1 MGKQWQTAENGQSGE
16 DIMGIRQK
24 LNLAIGVLA
33 ALTLLSN
40 VIGGLFFGR
49 VQGSYAGITSTN
61 LPAVITALNLSSL
74 SSELTAGA
82 PVLASAASD
91 AEREKALAD
100 LKAKQERL
108 MQSVETVKAASGES
122 QAEQIAEIE
131 KSVGMLNTMVAQIN
145 RSVNARL
152 GYAQQREELQSRLSA
167 DYIAFQALMQPSLDR
182 AIYELRQPNAKP
194 ETADA
199 ANALIAAGNAL
210 NQLVATLSVAAQAPN
225 NAELD
230 KLFAEFTKLNSTALE
245 ELDWAGK
252 HFDISEL
259 KSTAGKL
266 LGYGQGSESMFGV
279 RRGEIRTVTTAGL
292 ALTQA
297 RNASAELSTKV
308 DALVSAA
315 TEAADQA
322 AAQAGGQATTAQVV
336 LVAITVF
343 CLVIAGLIGLL
354 FVGPQISA
362 PITRMTAATR
372 RLAERDWSVEL
383 AETSRSDEIG
393 EMARAVEVLKT
404 NGQENEALQ
413 RQVETDRETFERERK
428 AQEALLEQ
436 AIGQIVSAATAG
448 DLTRRIDA
456 DALQGVMQ
464 RLGGGVNE
472 LLGTVEKALNDL
484 GSMLG
489 ALAQGD
495 LTHRIGGGHRG
506 LFQQLANDANT
517 LAEKLA
523 DIVGRLS
530 LTAGNVRDAASEI
543 SVGSNDLAQRTEQQA
558 ASLQRTAASMEEIT
572 ATVRHNADNARQ
584 ASTLAATARETAD
597 KGGTVVGRAVA
608 AMGEIEGSARKI
620 VDIVGLIDEIAFQ
633 TNLLALN
640 ASVEAAR
647 AGEAGKG
654 FAVVAQEV
662 RGLAQR
668 SADASKEIKALISA
682 SNSQVRDGAKLVNEA
697 GGSLTEIVDAV
708 KRVAGII
715 EEISIASQE
724 QASGLDEIND
734 SVTQMDEMTQRN
746 GALVEQTTA
755 SAQSLADQAKE
766 LAASITFFRLDQGAE
781 AKAAE

>member
-1 MGKQWQTAENGQSGE
+1 
-16 DIMGIRQK
+16 MGIRQK

-33 ALTLLSN
+33 ALTLVSN
-40 VIGGLFFGR
+40 AIGGLFFGR
-49 VQGSYAGITSTN
+49 VQDSYAGITSTN
-61 LPAVITALNLSSL
+61 LPAVITALNLASTSA
-74 SSELTAGA
+74 ELAAGA
-82 PVLASAASD
+82 PALANAASD
-91 AEREKALAD
+91 AEREKALND
-100 LKAKQERL
+100 LKTKQQKL
-108 MQSVETVKAASGES
+108 AQSVETVKVAAGEEN
-122 QAEQIAEIE
+122 AEAIAEIE
-131 KSVGMLNTMVAQIN
+131 KSVQLLNTMVAQIN

-152 GYAQQREELQSRLSA
+152 GYHRDREEMLTKLGA
-167 DYIAFQALMQPSLDR
+167 DYIAFQGVMRPALERGL
-182 AIYELRQPNAKP
+182 AELSKPDAKP
-194 ETADA
+194 ETATA
-199 ANALIAAGNAL
+199 AHALISAGNAVS
-210 NQLVATLSVAAQAPN
+210 QLVATLSVASQAPN
-225 NAELD
+225 NAEVD
-230 KLFAEFTKLNSTALE
+230 KQFAEFVKLNSAALE
-245 ELDWAGK
+245 QIETAGRQ
-252 HFDISEL
+252 FDVSEL
-259 KSTAGKL
+259 KNAINVVL
-266 LGYGQGSESMFGV
+266 AHGQGTDSLFGS
-279 RRGEIRTVTTAGL
+279 RRNEIRTITTAGF
-292 ALTQA
+292 ALNKA
-297 RNASAELSTKV
+297 RDGATELSGKV
-308 DALVSAA
+308 DALVAAA
-315 TEAADQA
+315 TEAADRA
-322 AAQAGGQATTAQVV
+322 AANAAGQSRTAQIMLVV
-336 LVAITVF
+336 ITVL
-343 CLVIAGLIGLL
+343 CLGIAVLIGVL
-354 FVGPQISA
+354 FTGPQIAA
-362 PITRMTAATR
+362 PIVRLTTATR
-372 RLAERDWSVEL
+372 RLAERDWAVDL
-383 AETSRSDEIG
+383 TETGRSDEIG

-404 NGQENEALQ
+404 SGQQNETLQ
-413 RQVETDRETFERERK
+413 RQVESDRETFEQERQ
-428 AQEALLEQ
+428 AQEQLLEQ

-472 LLGTVEKALNDL
+472 LLGTVERALNDL

-506 LFQQLANDANT
+506 LFEQLARDANT

-523 DIVGRLS
+523 EIVGRLS
-530 LTAGNVRDAASEI
+530 QTAGNVRDASAEI

-584 ASTLAATARETAD
+584 ASQLAVTARDTAD
-597 KGGTVVGRAVA
+597 KGGTVVGRAVT
-608 AMGEIEGSARKI
+608 AMGQIEESARKI

-668 SADASKEIKALISA
+668 SAEASKEIKGLISA

-734 SVTQMDEMTQRN
+734 AVTQMDEMTQRN
-746 GALVEQTTA
+746 GALVEETTA
-755 SAQSLADQAKE
+755 SAQSLADQAKD
-766 LAASITFFRLDQGAE
+766 LAASITFFRLDQEVVAGE
-781 AKAAE
+781 VEPRAAE

>member
-1 MGKQWQTAENGQSGE
+1 
-16 DIMGIRQK
+16 MGIRQK

-33 ALTLLSN
+33 ALTLVSN
-40 VIGGLFFGR
+40 AIGGLFFGR
-49 VQGSYAGITSTN
+49 VQDSYAGITTTN
-61 LPAVITALNLSSL
+61 LPAVITALNLASTSA
-74 SSELTAGA
+74 ELAAGA
-82 PVLASAASD
+82 PVLANATTD
-91 AEREKALAD
+91 AERDKALND
-100 LKAKQERL
+100 LKAKQQKL
-108 MQSVETVKAASGES
+108 AQSVETVKIAAG
-122 QAEQIAEIE
+122 AENAEAIAEIE
-131 KSVGMLNTMVAQIN
+131 KSVQLLNTMVAQIN

-152 GYAQQREELQSRLSA
+152 GYHHDREAMLTKLGA
-167 DYIAFQALMQPSLDR
+167 DYIAFQDVMRPALERGL
-182 AIYELRQPNAKP
+182 AELRKPDASP
-194 ETADA
+194 ETAGA
-199 ANALIAAGNAL
+199 ANALISAGNAVS
-210 NQLVATLSVAAQAPN
+210 QLVATLSVASQAPN
-225 NAELD
+225 NAEVD
-230 KLFAEFTKLNSTALE
+230 KQFAEFVKLNSTALE
-245 ELDWAGK
+245 QIETAGRQ
-252 HFDISEL
+252 FDVSEL
-259 KSTAGKL
+259 KNSINVVLAH
-266 LGYGQGSESMFGV
+266 GQGTDSLFGS
-279 RRGEIRTVTTAGL
+279 RRNEIRTVTTAAF
-292 ALTQA
+292 ALGKA
-297 RNASAELSTKV
+297 REAATELSGKV

-315 TEAADQA
+315 TTAADNA
-322 AAQAGGQATTAQVV
+322 AENASGQSRTAQIMLVV
-336 LVAITVF
+336 ITVL
-343 CLVIAGLIGLL
+343 CLGIAALIGVL
-354 FVGPQISA
+354 FTGPQIAA
-362 PITRMTAATR
+362 PIVRLTTATR
-372 RLAERDWSVEL
+372 RLAERDWAVDL
-383 AETSRSDEIG
+383 TETGRSDEIG

-404 NGQENEALQ
+404 SGQQNEALQ
-413 RQVETDRETFERERK
+413 RQVESDRETFESERK

-464 RLGGGVNE
+464 RLGGGVND
-472 LLGTVEKALNDL
+472 LLGTVERALNDL

-506 LFQQLANDANT
+506 LFEQLARDANT

-530 LTAGNVRDAASEI
+530 QTAGNVRDASAEI
-543 SVGSNDLAQRTEQQA
+543 SVGSHDLAQRTEQQA

-584 ASTLAATARETAD
+584 ASQLAVSARDTAD
-597 KGGTVVGRAVA
+597 KGGTVVGRAVT
-608 AMGEIEGSARKI
+608 AMGQIEDSARKI

-697 GGSLTEIVDAV
+697 GVSLTEIVDSV

-746 GALVEQTTA
+746 GALVEETTA
-755 SAQSLADQAKE
+755 SAQSLADQAKD
-766 LAASITFFRLDQGAE
+766 LAASITFFRLDQVAE
-781 AKAAE
+781 ARAAE

>member
-1 MGKQWQTAENGQSGE
+1 
-16 DIMGIRQK
+16 MGIRQK

-33 ALTLLSN
+33 ALTLVSN
-40 VIGGLFFGR
+40 AIGGLFFGR
-49 VQGSYAGITSTN
+49 VQDSYAGITSTN
-61 LPAVITALNLSSL
+61 LPAVITALNLASTSA
-74 SSELTAGA
+74 ELAAAA
-82 PVLASAASD
+82 PVLANATSD
-91 AEREKALAD
+91 AERDKALND
-100 LKAKQERL
+100 LKTKQQKL
-108 MQSVETVKAASGES
+108 AQSVETVKVAAG
-122 QAEQIAEIE
+122 AENAEAIAEIE
-131 KSVGMLNTMVAQIN
+131 KSVQLLNTMVAQIN

-152 GYAQQREELQSRLSA
+152 GYHHDREEMLTRLGT
-167 DYIAFQALMQPSLDR
+167 DYIAFQDVMRPALERGL
-182 AIYELRQPNAKP
+182 AELRKPDARP
-194 ETADA
+194 ETATA
-199 ANALIAAGNAL
+199 ANALISAGNAVS
-210 NQLVATLSVAAQAPN
+210 QLVATLSVASQAPN
-225 NAELD
+225 NAEVD
-230 KLFAEFTKLNSTALE
+230 KQFAEFVKLNSTALE
-245 ELDWAGK
+245 QIEIAGRQ
-252 HFDISEL
+252 FDVSEL
-259 KSTAGKL
+259 KNSINVVLAH
-266 LGYGQGSESMFGV
+266 GQGTDSLFGS
-279 RRGEIRTVTTAGL
+279 RRNEIRTVTTAAF
-292 ALTQA
+292 ALGKA
-297 RNASAELSTKV
+297 RDAATELSGKV

-315 TEAADQA
+315 TDAADS
-322 AAQAGGQATTAQVV
+322 AAQNASGQSRTAQIMLVV
-336 LVAITVF
+336 ITVL
-343 CLVIAGLIGLL
+343 CLGIAALIGVL
-354 FVGPQISA
+354 FTGPQIAA
-362 PITRMTAATR
+362 PIVRLTMATR
-372 RLAERDWSVEL
+372 RLAERDWAVDL
-383 AETSRSDEIG
+383 TETGRSDEIG

-404 NGQENEALQ
+404 SGQENEALQ
-413 RQVETDRETFERERK
+413 RQVESDRETFESERK

-456 DALQGVMQ
+456 DSLQGVMQ
-464 RLGGGVNE
+464 RLGGGVND
-472 LLGTVEKALNDL
+472 LLGTVERALNDL

-506 LFQQLANDANT
+506 LFEQLARDANT

-530 LTAGNVRDAASEI
+530 QTAGNVRDASAEI
-543 SVGSNDLAQRTEQQA
+543 SVGSHDLAQRTEQQA

-584 ASTLAATARETAD
+584 ASQLAVSARDTAD
-597 KGGTVVGRAVA
+597 KGGTVVGRAVT
-608 AMGEIEGSARKI
+608 AMGQIEESARKI

-682 SNSQVRDGAKLVNEA
+682 SNSQVRDGAKLVNET
-697 GGSLTEIVDAV
+697 GVSLTEIVDSV

-746 GALVEQTTA
+746 GALVEETTA
-755 SAQSLADQAKE
+755 SAQSLADQAKD
-766 LAASITFFRLDQGAE
+766 LAASITFFRLDQVAE
-781 AKAAE
+781 ARAAE

>member
-1 MGKQWQTAENGQSGE
+1 
-16 DIMGIRQK
+16 MGIRQK

>member
-1 MGKQWQTAENGQSGE
+1 
-16 DIMGIRQK
+16 MGIRQK

-33 ALTLLSN
+33 ALTLVSN
-40 VIGGLFFGR
+40 IVGGLFFGR
-49 VQGSYAGITSTN
+49 VQESYAGITTTN
-61 LPAVITALNLSSL
+61 LPAVITALNLAATSSD
-74 SSELTAGA
+74 LTAGA
-82 PVLASAASD
+82 PVLANAASD

-108 MQSVETVKAASGES
+108 VQAVETVKAASGEG
-122 QAEQIAEIE
+122 QADYIAEIE
-131 KSVGMLNTMVAQIN
+131 KSVGMLNTMVGQIN

-152 GYAQQREELQSRLSA
+152 GYMQQREEMQGRLSA
-167 DYIAFQALMQPSLDR
+167 DYIAYQALMQPSLDR

-210 NQLVATLSVAAQAPN
+210 NQLVATLSVAAQAPS
-225 NAELD
+225 NAELE

-245 ELDWAGK
+245 ELDWASK

-259 KSTAGKL
+259 KATAGKL
-266 LGYGQGSESMFGV
+266 LGYGQGTESMFGI
-279 RRGEIRTVTTAGL
+279 RRGEIRTVNTAGL

-297 RNASAELSTKV
+297 RNAAAELSTKV
-308 DALVSAA
+308 DALVAAA
-315 TEAADQA
+315 TETADTA
-322 AAQAGGQATTAQVV
+322 AASAAGEASMAQIV
-336 LVAITVF
+336 LVAITVV
-343 CLVIAGLIGLL
+343 CLLIAGLIGVV

-362 PITRMTAATR
+362 PIARMTAATR
-372 RLAERDWSVEL
+372 RLAERDWTVEL
-383 AETSRSDEIG
+383 PETGRSDEIG

-413 RQVETDRETFERERK
+413 RQVESDRETFERERK
-428 AQEALLEQ
+428 AQEELLEQ

-456 DALQGVMQ
+456 EALQGVMQ
-464 RLGGGVNE
+464 RLGGGVND
-472 LLGTVEKALNDL
+472 LLGTVERALNDL

-506 LFQQLANDANT
+506 LFQQLASDANT

-523 DIVGRLS
+523 EIVGRLS
-530 LTAGNVRDAASEI
+530 QTAGNVRDASAEI

-584 ASTLAATARETAD
+584 ASMLAGTARDTAD
-597 KGGTVVGRAVA
+597 KGGSVVGRAVQ
-608 AMGEIEGSARKI
+608 AMGEIEDSARKI

-662 RGLAQR
+662 RALAQR

-697 GGSLTEIVDAV
+697 GASLTEIVEAV

-715 EEISIASQE
+715 EEISVASQE

-734 SVTQMDEMTQRN
+734 AVTQMDEMTQRN

-755 SAQSLADQAKE
+755 SAQSLADQAKD
-766 LAASITFFRLDQGAE
+766 LAASITFFRLDQTLE
-781 AKAAE
+781 ARAAE

>member
-1 MGKQWQTAENGQSGE
+1 
-16 DIMGIRQK
+16 QK

-33 ALTLLSN
+33 ALTLISN

-49 VQGSYAGITSTN
+49 VQGSYAGITTTN

-100 LKAKQERL
+100 LKAKQARL
-108 MQSVETVKAASGES
+108 TQSVETVKAASGES
-122 QAEQIAEIE
+122 EAEQIAEIE

-152 GYAQQREELQSRLSA
+152 GYAQQREEMQGRLSA

-210 NQLVATLSVAAQAPN
+210 NQLVATLSVAAQAPSN
-225 NAELD
+225 PELD
-230 KLFAEFTKLNSTALE
+230 KLFTEFAKLNSSALE

-259 KSTAGKL
+259 KATAGKL
-266 LGYGQGSESMFGV
+266 LGYGQGTESMFGI
-279 RRGEIRTVTTAGL
+279 RRGEIRTITTAGF

-297 RNASAELSTKV
+297 RNAATELSTKV
-308 DALVSAA
+308 DGLVAAA
-315 TEAADQA
+315 TAAADTA
-322 AAQAGGQATTAQVV
+322 ADHAAGQASTAQIV
-336 LVAITVF
+336 LVVITVL
-343 CLVIAGLIGLL
+343 CLVIAALIGVL
-354 FVGPQISA
+354 FIGPQISA
-362 PITRMTAATR
+362 PIARMTVATR
-372 RLAERDWSVEL
+372 RLADRDWSVEL
-383 AETSRSDEIG
+383 AETGRSDEIG

-413 RQVETDRETFERERK
+413 RQVESDRETFERERK
-428 AQEALLEQ
+428 AQEELLEQ

-464 RLGGGVNE
+464 RLGGGVND
-472 LLGTVEKALNDL
+472 LLGTVERALNDL

-584 ASTLAATARETAD
+584 ASNLAATARETAD
-597 KGGTVVGRAVA
+597 KGGGVVGRAVQ

-734 SVTQMDEMTQRN
+734 AVTQMDEMTQRN
-746 GALVEQTTA
+746 GALVEETTA

-766 LAASITFFRLDQGAE
+766 LAASITFFRIDQAE
-781 AKAAE
+781 AEARAAE

>member
-1 MGKQWQTAENGQSGE
+1 
-16 DIMGIRQK
+16 MGIRQK

-49 VQGSYAGITSTN
+49 VQGSYAGITTTN

-108 MQSVETVKAASGES
+108 TQSVETVKAASGES

-152 GYAQQREELQSRLSA
+152 GYAQQREELQGRLSA

-245 ELDWAGK
+245 ELDWASK

-315 TEAADQA
+315 TEAADKA

-464 RLGGGVNE
+464 RLGGGVND

-584 ASTLAATARETAD
+584 ASNLAATARETAD
-597 KGGTVVGRAVA
+597 KGGGVVGRAVS

-766 LAASITFFRLDQGAE
+766 LAASITFFRLDQDPA
-781 AKAAE
+781 ARAAE

>member
-1 MGKQWQTAENGQSGE
+1 
-16 DIMGIRQK
+16 MGIRQK

-33 ALTLLSN
+33 ALTLVSN

-49 VQGSYAGITSTN
+49 VQDSYAGITTTN
-61 LPAVITALNLSSL
+61 LPAVITALNLAST

-82 PVLASAASD
+82 PVLANAMTD
-91 AEREKALAD
+91 ADREKALND
-100 LKAKQERL
+100 LKVKQEQL
-108 MQSVETVKAASGES
+108 TQAVATVKAASDES
-122 QAEQIAEIE
+122 EAEHIAGIE
-131 KSVGMLNTMVAQIN
+131 KSVDFLSTMVAQIN

-152 GYAQQREELQSRLSA
+152 GYVGQREAVQTKMSA
-167 DYIAFQALMQPSLDR
+167 DYITFQSLMQPALDR
-182 AIYELRQPNAKP
+182 AIYELRQPNAKS
-194 ETADA
+194 EAADA
-199 ANALIAAGNAL
+199 ANALIAAGNAV
-210 NQLVATLSVAAQAPN
+210 NQLVATLSVAAQAPS

-230 KLFAEFTKLNSTALE
+230 KLFNEFVKLNTTALE
-245 ELDWAGK
+245 ELDWASK
-252 HFDISEL
+252 RFDVIEL
-259 KSTAGKL
+259 QNTTNKL
-266 LGYGQGSESMFGV
+266 LGYGQGSESMFGI
-279 RRGEIRTVTTAGL
+279 RRGEIRTMTTAGL
-292 ALTQA
+292 ALKQA
-297 RNASAELSTKV
+297 RDAATELSKKV
-308 DALVSAA
+308 DGLVAAA
-315 TEAADQA
+315 TEAADKASAHA
-322 AAQAGGQATTAQVV
+322 AGQASTAQIV
-336 LVAITVF
+336 LVVITVL
-343 CLVIAGLIGLL
+343 CLGIAALIGVM

-362 PITRMTAATR
+362 PIARLTAATR
-372 RLAERDWSVEL
+372 RLADRDWSVEL
-383 AETSRSDEIG
+383 AETGRGDEIG

-413 RQVETDRETFERERK
+413 RQVESDRENYERERK
-428 AQEALLEQ
+428 AQEQLLEQ

-472 LLGTVEKALNDL
+472 LLGTVERALNDL

-506 LFQQLANDANT
+506 LFQQLASDANT
-517 LAEKLA
+517 LAERLA
-523 DIVGRLS
+523 EIVGRLS
-530 LTAGNVRDAASEI
+530 QTAGNVRDASAEI
-543 SVGSNDLAQRTEQQA
+543 SVGSHDLAQRTEQQA

-584 ASTLAATARETAD
+584 ASALAATARDTAD
-597 KGGTVVGRAVA
+597 KGGGVVGRAVQ
-608 AMGEIEGSARKI
+608 AMGEIEDSARKI

-662 RGLAQR
+662 RALAQR
-668 SADASKEIKALISA
+668 SADASKEIKSLISA

-734 SVTQMDEMTQRN
+734 AVTQMDEMTQRN

-755 SAQSLADQAKE
+755 SAQSLADQAKD
-766 LAASITFFRLDQGAE
+766 LAASITFFRLDQDAE
-781 AKAAE
+781 ARAAE